1 MLFKARHN
9 KEDFYKTSYIEWES
23 QFFIEKNETLIFY
36 FTFYFEWINKYLL
49 SISILYKDV
58 STFIKNEM
66 CVFLVLECKTFERLS
81 YFFMKREV
89 CSLVFKI

>member
-9 KEDFYKTSYIEWES
+9 KEDFYKTSYTEWES

-49 SISILYKDV
+49 SNSILYKDV

-66 CVFLVLECKTFERLS
+66 CVFLVLECKTFERQS

>member
-9 KEDFYKTSYIEWES
+9 KEDFYRTSYTEWES
-23 QFFIEKNETLIFY
+23 QFFIEKTETLILYVIFDV
-36 FTFYFEWINKYLL
+36 EWINKYLL

-58 STFIKNEM
+58 SIFIKNEM
-66 CVFLVLECKTFERLS
+66 CVFLVLEYKTFERLS
-81 YFFMKREV
+81 YFFMKRAV